1 MPDDYI
7 DLVLINYDYGGK
19 ELCFAPLSAV
29 NVDDIVES
37 EFGRGTVVD
46 VVTCDKSN
54 KIYHIAD
61 KAFHIRPVLSII
73 NPIKYEVKK

>member
-1 MPDDYI
+1 MPENYI
-7 DLVLINYDYGGK
+7 DLVLINYDHGGK
-19 ELCFAPLSAV
+19 ELCYAPLSAV

-54 KIYHIAD
+54 SILRIVEN
-61 KAFHIRPVLSII
+61 AFLVRPVLSII
-73 NPIKYEVKK
+73 NPIKYEVEK